1 MKRSAP
7 GFGSSRR
14 AWFELLLGALALAAP
29 LPAFAAEVRF
39 RVIVHPS
46 NPLGAVGRDFM
57 ADAFLKKVTRWDD
70 GEAMHP
76 VDLRADAGARRSF
89 SDNVLKR
96 SVSAVKIYW
105 QQRIFS
111 GRGVPP
117 PELDS
122 DQAVIEYVA
131 SHRGGVGYVSEAA
144 RLDAVK
150 VLNLR

>member
-7 GFGSSRR
+7 GFGSPRR
-14 AWFELLLGALALAAP
+14 AWFELLLGTVALATPLSALAS
-29 LPAFAAEVRF
+29 EVRF

-46 NPLGAVGRDFM
+46 NPFGAVSRDFL
-57 ADAFLKKVTRWDD
+57 ADAFLKKVTRWEDA
-70 GEAMHP
+70 EAMHP
-76 VDLRADAGARRSF
+76 VDQRADAAARRSF
-89 SDNVLKR
+89 SDDVLKR

-111 GRGVPP
+111 SRGVPP

-122 DQAVIEYVA
+122 ERAVVEYVA

-144 RLDAVK
+144 KLDAVK
-150 VLNLR
+150 V